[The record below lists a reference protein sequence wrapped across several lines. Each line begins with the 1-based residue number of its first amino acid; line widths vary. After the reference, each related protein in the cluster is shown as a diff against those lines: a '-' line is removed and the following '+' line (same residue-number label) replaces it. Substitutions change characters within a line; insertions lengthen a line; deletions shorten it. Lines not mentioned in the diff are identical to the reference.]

1 MATIIKVSRKS
12 GYAYKAHIRLRGEKP
27 FSQTFKLKKDAIAW
41 ATRIERDID
50 EARAY
55 GNRAL
60 RNMTLADLIEARFND
75 SPIKDKS
82 AISNLKWW
90 KREYGNMRLLDI
102 DRMVIREAI
111 AKLMAGDATRGNGKG
126 KAKSI
131 GRKRAPATVNRYKA
145 ALSSVF
151 EFGRMKYDLP
161 NNPCREVKALQE
173 NNARIRFLSK
183 EEREALLTAC
193 KESKWPK
200 LYLLVLM
207 AITTGARLGE
217 LQRLRWSDIDM
228 RERRAYVS
236 QTKNGEPRVLTFP
249 PYVKEELLRQ
259 PRPIDSET
267 LLFGSD
273 LAVGKPFEFRKYG
286 DKAVISAGTAPR
298 PASLVAGFPSP
309 GP

>member
-1 MATIIKVSRKS
+1 
-12 GYAYKAHIRLRGEKP
+12 
-27 FSQTFKLKKDAIAW
+27 
-41 ATRIERDID
+41 
-50 EARAY
+50 
-55 GNRAL
+55 
-60 RNMTLADLIEARFND
+60 MTLADLIEARFND

-161 NNPCREVKALQE
+161 NNPCREVKVLQE

-193 KESKWPK
+193 KESK
-200 LYLLVLM
+200 
-207 AITTGARLGE
+207 
-217 LQRLRWSDIDM
+217 
-228 RERRAYVS
+228 
-236 QTKNGEPRVLTFP
+236 
-249 PYVKEELLRQ
+249 
-259 PRPIDSET
+259 
-267 LLFGSD
+267 
-273 LAVGKPFEFRKYG
+273 
-286 DKAVISAGTAPR
+286 
-298 PASLVAGFPSP
+298 
-309 GP
+309 